1 MKITPH
7 IKRAVLAA
15 SFAITL
21 VVLIAFIAVAT
32 PMRYRTGPWQ
42 RVPALDHRLLPHLS
56 AIFAA
61 AFGAFFGSLSAF
73 YLGRVQQRADR
84 REKRHAGLIA
94 AQYALISQWN
104 IVEAIRVQH
113 LEQFRA
119 DPNRFVKLGLFH
131 LNVSPELVPFS
142 DLTFVLEAKN
152 PNILHEIHIA
162 QQSYQACIDALSLR
176 NQQLEQFYRNPRVK
190 HQLVNF
196 ETGAG
201 ITEATPQDL
210 FFLKQ
215 ATNALYGCVDK
226 ALPRLVEAVQQLEKV
241 IKSFFPGMQALK
253 MTPDTQL
260 KQQGTA
266 GTPF

>member
-1 MKITPH
+1 
-7 IKRAVLAA
+7 
-15 SFAITL
+15 
-21 VVLIAFIAVAT
+21 
-32 PMRYRTGPWQ
+32 
-42 RVPALDHRLLPHLS
+42 
-56 AIFAA
+56 
-61 AFGAFFGSLSAF
+61 
-73 YLGRVQQRADR
+73 
-84 REKRHAGLIA
+84 LIA

-104 IVEAIRVQH
+104 IVEAIGVQH

-131 LNVSPELVPFS
+131 LNVSPEFVPFS
-142 DLTFVLEAKN
+142 DLTFVLETKN
-152 PNILHEIHIA
+152 PNLLHEIHIA
-162 QQSYQACIDALSLR
+162 QQSYQACIDALSLW

-190 HQLVNF
+190 HELLNF

-201 ITEATPQDL
+201 ITEAAPQDL

-226 ALPRLVEAVQQLEKV
+226 ALPRLSEAVQQLEKL

-253 MTPDTQL
+253 MTPDTQP

-266 GTPF
+266 NTPS